1 MILWQRYK
9 LWGEKGKLTLS
20 SPSILL
26 CIQTSLRKKKKKK
39 YTNCNLYIYIY
50 TLHFAKNRKTRFEQL
65 PLFCIMKLWKTP
77 LTSQVTLSSIIL
89 PPLSTLQTV
98 FDAPI
103 KALLFGSFVTW
114 TFLSSFSC
122 WIYPIGSDCF
132 HPETQKNAGNNY
144 RNPIRNTVFCF
155 SMLQLSEMVMAIV
168 VVVLLATTKGVKS
181 RKAREDL
188 DYFEYCAMSCRA
200 HSASLAEFGG
210 VGDGSTSN
218 TKAFQAAINHLSQ
231 YQSDGG
237 AQLFVPPGK
246 WLTGSFNLTSHFTL
260 YLHKDAV
267 LLASQV
273 RKFWWTISLNTNG
286 WLFTFGSL

>member
-1 MILWQRYK
+1 MNF
-9 LWGEKGKLTLS
+9 S
-20 SPSILL
+20 
-26 CIQTSLRKKKKKK
+26 
-39 YTNCNLYIYIY
+39 
-50 TLHFAKNRKTRFEQL
+50 
-65 PLFCIMKLWKTP
+65 
-77 LTSQVTLSSIIL
+77 
-89 PPLSTLQTV
+89 
-98 FDAPI
+98 
-103 KALLFGSFVTW
+103 LLF
-114 TFLSSFSC
+114 FLLNLPYWVC
-122 WIYPIGSDCF
+122 LL
-132 HPETQKNAGNNY
+132 HPETKKNAGNNY
-144 RNPIRNTVFCF
+144 RNSIFCF
-155 SMLQLSEMVMAIV
+155 SFFSFLSMLQLSEMVMAIV

-273 RKFWWTISLNTNG
+273 RNFDGQSLLTQMDGCLHLGLCKWN
-286 WLFTFGSL
+286 